1 MTIKTT
7 VTDKD
12 KQKESS
18 YPRIMRV
25 VETGILVLFQS
36 HTSGTVVHTTD
47 HRYALPVGH
56 YSTSWNMSFFEPF
69 HGSVTIEQ
77 E

>member
-1 MTIKTT
+1 MAIKTT

-12 KQKESS
+12 EQKASS

-25 VETGILVLFQS
+25 IETGIIVLFQS
-36 HTSGTVVHTTD
+36 RTSGTVVHTTD
-47 HRYALPVGH
+47 HRYALPFGH
-56 YSTSWNMSFFEPF
+56 YASCWNMSSFEPF